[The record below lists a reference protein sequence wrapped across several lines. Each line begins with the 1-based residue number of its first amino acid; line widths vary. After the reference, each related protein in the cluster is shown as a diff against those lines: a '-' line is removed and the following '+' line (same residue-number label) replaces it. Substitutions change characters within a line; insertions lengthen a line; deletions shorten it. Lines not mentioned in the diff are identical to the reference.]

1 MITPTHVSLEERQGS
16 NGSESSATPSS
27 TSSDI
32 PTSSSATTSS
42 SSSSSSD
49 NSDLVVG
56 GIFLGVCGV
65 VLVAIC
71 FALWW
76 FCCRRN
82 SCFRRRRREK
92 KYQKLG
98 EGTAYPPAAQ
108 GATALQNL
116 DPPVPDNQSQAS
128 RKSSD
133 LTRPPPQPRS
143 SGLLTYRVQH
153 IPGYMSQEQVK
164 ELFGSIDS
172 GRVAIKSLAPAMGSV
187 EEGLQTATIEF
198 KEILG
203 SFPGRK
209 STGPTL
215 SREAKALGISVDP
228 RFNGFTPLNTPR
240 NPIRADVVAVTG
252 LAGHAFGSWAHDREH
267 NWLRDYLPKD
277 MPQLRVMTYGYDS
290 QLVAEES
297 SRQELEMHAQDFAS
311 RLEGV
316 WEATNY
322 TRPMILIGH
331 SLGCLL
337 IKQALIRSAKFRR
350 HPELLEKVVPLVV
363 FFGAPHDGLE
373 TRALETL
380 VKGQPSQE
388 FIQELKPG
396 SVVLEQLSN
405 NFKRI
410 STGIK
415 ILTVF
420 ERLPTP
426 TAVATSSGEWKREG
440 EPVMMVK
447 QVSACLYWPNET
459 RVSSQTNHKTVA
471 KLERGANGPY
481 EDVKREI
488 ASALEAP
495 QRQKSTLSTGKW

>member
-16 NGSESSATPSS
+16 NGSELSATPSS
-27 TSSDI
+27 TSSDF
-32 PTSSSATTSS
+32 PSPSTSSTVTTSS
-42 SSSSSSD
+42 SSSDSD
-49 NSDLVVG
+49 DFVAG
-56 GIFLGVCGV
+56 AIFLGVCGA

-71 FALWW
+71 FLLWW

-98 EGTAYPPAAQ
+98 EGAAYPPAAQ
-108 GATALQNL
+108 GATTLNNL
-116 DPPVPDNQSQAS
+116 DPPVPDNQSQSS
-128 RKSSD
+128 RKSTD
-133 LTRPPPQPRS
+133 LTRPPPRA

-153 IPGYMSQEQVK
+153 VPGYMSREQVK

-172 GRVAIKSLAPAMGSV
+172 GRVVVKSLAPAMGSV

-215 SREAKALGISVDP
+215 SREAKALDISVDS

-290 QLVAEES
+290 QLVAEEE

-316 WEATNY
+316 WESTNY
-322 TRPMILIGH
+322 QRPMILIGH

-373 TRALETL
+373 TQALETL
-380 VKGQPSQE
+380 VKGRPSQE

-396 SVVLEQLSN
+396 SPVLERLSN
-405 NFKRI
+405 DFKRI
-410 STGIK
+410 STNIK
-415 ILTVF
+415 ILTIF

-440 EPVMMVK
+440 APVMMVK
-447 QVSACLYWPNET
+447 TSSACLYWPNET
-459 RVSSQTNHKTVA
+459 RVSSQTNHKTVS

-495 QRQKSTLSTGKW
+495 HRQKSTLSKGNW